1 MYAGLLKLVTVWST
15 MEGGDFCHNLD
26 EAFKADLQLLV
37 FYYSSP
43 GDLHIGIYAQATTV
57 QPFST

>member
-26 EAFKADLQLLV
+26 EAFTADLQLLV

-43 GDLHIGIYAQATTV
+43 DLNIGIYAQATTV
-57 QPFST
+57 HPFST